1 MQEPLKGFLVA
12 ATWSGRS
19 PTQMRSP
26 PGAGVSFG
34 FQHRRNVH
42 NEEADMELYA
52 GIDLHSNNSMV
63 VVLDETDRV
72 EPPQAL
78 AQ

>member
-1 MQEPLKGFLVA
+1 
-12 ATWSGRS
+12 
-19 PTQMRSP
+19 
-26 PGAGVSFG
+26 
-34 FQHRRNVH
+34 
-42 NEEADMELYA
+42 MELYA

-72 EPPQAL
+72 VLPQAL

>member
-1 MQEPLKGFLVA
+1 
-12 ATWSGRS
+12 
-19 PTQMRSP
+19 
-26 PGAGVSFG
+26 
-34 FQHRRNVH
+34 
-42 NEEADMELYA
+42 MELYA

-72 EPPQAL
+72 AAPQAL

>member
-1 MQEPLKGFLVA
+1 
-12 ATWSGRS
+12 
-19 PTQMRSP
+19 
-26 PGAGVSFG
+26 
-34 FQHRRNVH
+34 
-42 NEEADMELYA
+42 MELYA

-72 EPPQAL
+72 SLPQAL